1 MTSTTNFAEH
11 FDANLIS
18 WPGASPRI
26 FLGSSDAAH
35 CSIQTLRRLRI
46 THILVAGIGLEQPHK
61 ESDIKH
67 LKLKLIDLP
76 MQTLTPSLTPACE
89 FIASVAEGD
98 AVLVHCARGVSRSA
112 SIVIAYVSRCLHC
125 SYEEAI
131 AIVRKARQCIMPNFG
146 FEGELRMWCRDQQV
160 CAPPPA
166 PAPAILDVDVVV
178 VATSPPR
185 SPPRSPPPLPSEQ

>member
-1 MTSTTNFAEH
+1 MTSTTNFAEI

-46 THILVAGIGLEQPHK
+46 THILVAGFGLEQPHK
-61 ESDIKH
+61 GSEIKH

-76 MQTLTPSLTPACE
+76 MQTLTPSLTPACD

-112 SIVIAYVSRCLHC
+112 SVVIAYISRCLH
-125 SYEEAI
+125 SSFEEAI
-131 AIVRKARQCIMPNFG
+131 AIVRKARPCIMPNFG
-146 FEGELRMWCRDQQV
+146 FEGELRIWCRDQQAR
-160 CAPPPA
+160 APPRA
-166 PAPAILDVDVVV
+166 PTPTPDVDVDVV
-178 VATSPPR
+178 ATPL
-185 SPPRSPPPLPSEQ
+185 PPRSPPPLPKPADN